1 MKPSDQKT
9 DAELFAEAVKDVKRL
24 RPQNLAERT
33 SARKRSRATPQTDS
47 SKVDDVDGMG
57 FVRTGLQKAVIRKL
71 RNGQIQ
77 IEDELDLHGHT
88 VSEAEPVL
96 RGFLLQA
103 QAPGRQVA
111 VRVIHGKGLGSPGTK
126 PVLKKTVRDWLVR
139 NSLVLAC
146 CEAGPGDGGSGA
158 VHVLLRRK

>member
-1 MKPSDQKT
+1 MKPTDQKT

-24 RPQNLAERT
+24 RAQNLAEPGSDRT
-33 SARKRSRATPQTDS
+33 RSRSTPKLETS
-47 SKVDDVDGMG
+47 EVDDVDRMA
-57 FVRTGLQKAVIRKL
+57 FVRSGVQKAIIRKL
-71 RNGQIQ
+71 RNGQIR

-96 RGFLLQA
+96 RAFLLQA
-103 QAPGRQVA
+103 QAKGRQVA

-126 PVLKKTVRDWLVR
+126 PVLKRTVRDWLVR

-146 CEAGPGDGGSGA
+146 CEAGPEDGGSGA
-158 VHVLLRRK
+158 VHVLLRRQ

>member
-1 MKPSDQKT
+1 MKPNDQKT
-9 DAELFAEAVKDVKRL
+9 DAELFAEAVKYVKRL
-24 RPQNLAERT
+24 RSQNLAESTNVRT
-33 SARKRSRATPQTDS
+33 KLRSTPR
-47 SKVDDVDGMG
+47 VDTSEAGDVDGMA
-57 FVRTGLQKAVIRKL
+57 FVRSGVQKAIIRKL
-71 RNGQIQ
+71 RNGQIR

-96 RGFLLQA
+96 RGFLLRA

-126 PVLKKTVRDWLVR
+126 PVLKRTVRDWLVR